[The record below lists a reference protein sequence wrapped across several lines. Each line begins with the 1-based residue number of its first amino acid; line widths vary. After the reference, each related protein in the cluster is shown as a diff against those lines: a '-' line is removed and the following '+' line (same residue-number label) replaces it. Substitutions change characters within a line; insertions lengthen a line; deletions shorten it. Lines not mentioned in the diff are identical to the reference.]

1 MPWFQNLCRNLGLTV
16 HNVAKPIRDD
26 AAERSKTQ
34 VVKKEVEE
42 EQIDENITLR
52 RTTIEEIEMKPSSD
66 ESKLNKDNQPDG
78 SQ

>member
-26 AAERSKTQ
+26 AAQQGSTQ

-42 EQIDENITLR
+42 EQIGENITLR
-52 RTTIEEIEMKPSSD
+52 RTTIEEIEMKPGTD
-66 ESKLNKDNQPDG
+66 ESKLDKEQRPNQ